1 MPLDFLRT
9 QMAPLFVKE
18 ATSVERRLSE
28 KLSLVVVV
36 TPREEEHMKEEE
48 GNRAR
53 ENISNL
59 DILGTCWSS
68 FLSCS
73 HCLPSL
79 I

>member
-9 QMAPLFVKE
+9 QTAPPFVKE
-18 ATSVERRLSE
+18 ATSAERRLSE
-28 KLSLVVVV
+28 KSSLVVVV
-36 TPREEEHMKEEE
+36 TPREEERMKEEE
-48 GNRAR
+48 GNGAR

-59 DILGTCWSS
+59 DILGTRRSS

-73 HCLPSL
+73 HRLPSL